1 MKELLR
7 DKRFF
12 IPAIIFSLAETLY
25 PLLKLFRALA
35 LFDGYIPGIYYIN
48 LLSSVLISLCV
59 LTAIIFSILKMRKK
73 SVYFSIAALFIKIYI
88 LALFNLGIHS
98 SVSDILFM
106 FINRFQIFIPLIVL
120 LVFSVLQIKSS
131 RIRRLFI
138 LIPFS
143 LSVFPDMFYTIH
155 DIINDGFTKE
165 SIPAA
170 LLSLLRICCIYGCF
184 YYYERQFF
192 SREYY
197 IKDTPH
203 IPVSYLEQYK
213 QNLEKG
219 GK

>member
-25 PLLKLFRALA
+25 PLLGLFRA
-35 LFDGYIPGIYYIN
+35 LFDGYISRIYYIK
-48 LLSSVLISLCV
+48 LLLPVLISLCV

-73 SVYFSIAALFIKIYI
+73 SVYFSIAALFIQIYI
-88 LALFNLGIHS
+88 LVLFNLRIRS
-98 SVSDILFM
+98 SVSYILFM
-106 FINRFQIFIPLIVL
+106 FIYRFQIFIPLIAL

-143 LSVFPDMFYTIH
+143 LRVFPYIFYTIIY
-155 DIINDGFTKE
+155 DQFTKE

-213 QNLEKG
+213 QNLKKG